1 MLHEFKT
8 ASITE
13 FLRINGSCK
22 LFGILCC
29 SAEFET
35 SDLVMSRLS
44 MSLDFNREIG
54 ICIELTSE
62 S

>member
-8 ASITE
+8 VSITE

-35 SDLVMSRLS
+35 SDLVMSRLNEPRFQQRNWY
-44 MSLDFNREIG
+44 LY
-54 ICIELTSE
+54 
-62 S
+62 